1 MNHLLQCETYKGG
14 DNEIAGKKNTRCSEK
29 VIRTN
34 GELLAGLILVRRAD
48 TVSGSAQPLRD
59 RTRKLVTWQTPGVWS
74 SRPGGGWRFQA
85 RPHGTHRN
93 TARTKRS
100 GCTSQ
105 PLKACP
111 SNKGGGRSLAHITH
125 DRPPADTLLT
135 GGHLCQ
141 NEGHNPWER
150 LSPPLP

>member
-1 MNHLLQCETYKGG
+1 MVNYCPALSHS
-14 DNEIAGKKNTRCSEK
+14 DM
-29 VIRTN
+29 
-34 GELLAGLILVRRAD
+34 
-48 TVSGSAQPLRD
+48 
-59 RTRKLVTWQTPGVWS
+59 QTPCRAPLCLCGQNQETGDMANSEVWS
-74 SRPGGGWRFQA
+74 SQPGGGWRLQA
-85 RPHGTHRN
+85 CPHSTQRN
-93 TARTKRS
+93 TALTKRS

-150 LSPPLP
+150 LTPLCLDTLSLI